1 MELKAMAEQEMTW
14 SAMLVELGIPILIV
28 IVLTLRPRYRRFL
41 VVLLGAIT
49 PALLVY
55 AWIAVAYVVGP
66 TSKTAIF
73 AFHAMWVMSFAVY
86 AAIVMVGCALACLP
100 RPGKLY
106 LRYLMG
112 LVSVALGY
120 LALVAVTS
128 RF

>member
-1 MELKAMAEQEMTW
+1 MTW
-14 SAMLVELGIPILIV
+14 GAMLVELGIPLLIV
-28 IVLTLRPRYRRFL
+28 IALALRPRYRRFL

-55 AWIAVAYVVGP
+55 AWIAVAYIVDP
-66 TSKTAIF
+66 ASKIAIF
-73 AFHAMWVMSFAVY
+73 AFSAMWAMSFAVY
-86 AAIVMVGCALACLP
+86 AAIVIVGCALACLP

-112 LVSVALGY
+112 LVSVPLGY
-120 LALVAVTS
+120 LILVAGTC

>member
-1 MELKAMAEQEMTW
+1 MELKAMTEQEMTW
-14 SAMLVELGIPILIV
+14 GAKLVEPGIPVLIV
-28 IVLTLRPRYRRFL
+28 IGLALRPRYRRFL
-41 VVLLGAIT
+41 IVLLGAIT

-55 AWIAVAYVVGP
+55 AWIAVAYIVGP

-73 AFHAMWVMSFAVY
+73 ASHAMWVMSFAVY

-112 LVSVALGY
+112 LVSVPLGY
-120 LALVAVTS
+120 LALAAVTF

>member
-1 MELKAMAEQEMTW
+1 MTEMEMTW
-14 SAMLVELGIPILIV
+14 GAMLVELGIPVLIV
-28 IVLTLRPRYRRFL
+28 IGLALRPRCRRYL
-41 VVLLGAIT
+41 VVLLGAIA

-100 RPGKLY
+100 QPRKLY

-112 LVSVALGY
+112 LVSVPLGY
-120 LALVAVTS
+120 LVLAAVTS

>member
-1 MELKAMAEQEMTW
+1 MTEQEMTRG
-14 SAMLVELGIPILIV
+14 AMLVELGIPVLIV
-28 IVLTLRPRYRRFL
+28 IGLVLRPRYRRFL

-49 PALLVY
+49 PALLAY

-66 TSKTAIF
+66 NSNDAIF
-73 AFHAMWVMSFAVY
+73 AFHAVWVMSLAIY

-112 LVSVALGY
+112 LVSVPLGY
-120 LALVAVTS
+120 LALVAVMS